1 MRDNRFTVGTGEVGA
16 LFNACPEDVA
26 VELDCLGS
34 RRDDDEGCEG
44 GIAVGDSVIGELP
57 VGRVDTHEGDDPLTQ
72 GVSA

>member
-26 VELDCLGS
+26 VELDCLGC

-44 GIAVGDSVIGELP
+44 GIACLLYTSPSPRDS
-57 VGRVDTHEGDDPLTQ
+57 
-72 GVSA
+72 